1 MLKNVVV
8 IEKSPSMPSR
18 NHLLHDISVRDGSLT
33 LRTWFCQAEGVS
45 QPRNGIANGNIHGL
59 DLAPRLD
66 GLVFSPR
73 AKLIVP
79 WEPETMVFGSLHY
92 LCTKYDGSPA
102 HPPFGR
108 IEQDTL
114 ANLATPESRILARFP
129 HWHHKR
135 MVDHWRLFAGVPED
149 IMPVG
154 RIIVDVEN
162 PAGFADCR
170 IDVLTTNHG
179 AVGDWDHHDP
189 ATGTVLID
197 TRKML
202 EDGTSNLD
210 IVTIAPYT
218 PMPESWEF
226 G

>member
-18 NHLLHDISVRDGSLT
+18 NHLLHDFSVRDGSLT
-33 LRTWFCQAEGVS
+33 LRTWFCQAEGIS

-102 HPPFGR
+102 HPPFGDQPR
-108 IEQDTL
+108 
-114 ANLATPESRILARFP
+114 RGR
-129 HWHHKR
+129 
-135 MVDHWRLFAGVPED
+135 RLGSSQPSDWYGPYRHA
-149 IMPVG
+149 
-154 RIIVDVEN
+154 EN
-162 PAGFADCR
+162 A
-170 IDVLTTNHG
+170 
-179 AVGDWDHHDP
+179 
-189 ATGTVLID
+189 
-197 TRKML
+197 
-202 EDGTSNLD
+202 
-210 IVTIAPYT
+210 
-218 PMPESWEF
+218 
-226 G
+226 